1 MGIVTLESNNSSLT
15 TDTEI
20 LHLCR
25 SLAGRYRNQ
34 NHYDDLVS
42 EGLISCYEAKASG
55 AVDKGVYIS
64 SARRAMSD
72 YINIKIKAVNTPST
86 WASRRAS
93 KAVSSASEVVGLTGV
108 ADGTF
113 NSLMAAMSN
122 VTEDVSDDTAFT
134 PDHAV
139 SYEDKEYNL
148 HIASVAKKTLTA
160 TEWQIIKMRYFEDLT
175 QDAVADLTQTNQRWV
190 SRQETSALSKLRAAL
205 L

>member
-1 MGIVTLESNNSSLT
+1 MESNNESNPP

-20 LHLCR
+20 LHICR

-42 EGLISCYEAKASG
+42 EGLIACYEAKASG
-55 AVDKGVYIS
+55 AVDKGIYIS

-93 KAVSSASEVVGLTGV
+93 KAVSSASDVVGLTGV
-108 ADGTF
+108 AEGTF

-122 VTEDVSDDTAFT
+122 ITEDVSEDTAFT
-134 PDHAV
+134 PDHSLA
-139 SYEDKEYNL
+139 YEDQEYNL
-148 HIASVAKKTLTA
+148 HIQTVAKKTLNA
-160 TEWQIIKMRYFEDLT
+160 TEWQIIKMRYFDDLT
-175 QDAVADLTQTNQRWV
+175 QDAVAELTKTNQKWV
-190 SRQETSALSKLRAAL
+190 SRQETSALNKLRVAVL
-205 L
+205 

>member
-1 MGIVTLESNNSSLT
+1 MENNIESNPP

-20 LHLCR
+20 LHFCR

-42 EGLISCYEAKASG
+42 EGIISCYEAKANG
-55 AVDKGVYIS
+55 VVDKGVYIS

-93 KAVSSASEVVGLTGV
+93 KAISSASDVVGLTGV
-108 ADGTF
+108 AEGTF

-122 VTEDVSDDTAFT
+122 VTEDVSEDTAFT

-139 SYEDKEYNL
+139 TYEAKEYNL
-148 HIASVAKKTLTA
+148 HIIDVAKKTLNA

-190 SRQETSALSKLRAAL
+190 SRQEMSAISKLRAAL